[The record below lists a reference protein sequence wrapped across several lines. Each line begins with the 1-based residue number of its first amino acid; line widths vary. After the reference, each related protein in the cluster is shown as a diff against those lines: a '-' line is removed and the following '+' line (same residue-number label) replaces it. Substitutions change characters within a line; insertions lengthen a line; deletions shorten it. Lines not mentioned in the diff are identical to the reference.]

1 MFTACICSYTHSDS
15 LQSEETSKIDLLL
28 LYMPALWGSL
38 IIITWPVVRSYHYS
52 ALEIRQLFCC
62 SCGWAEKIIPSDYLG
77 FLCLL
82 LMLFNMGII
91 WKQLDLLY
99 VITLLGLHEHEISLL
114 YSIPALTL
122 LFSYYWSVMCAIN
135 NIGARKKGIEA
146 LQFRKKEVLHVKTII
161 SAINAAYGK
170 TTVEDWWWYKLKGIC
185 TYSLIKM

>member
-114 YSIPALTL
+114 HSIPALTL

-135 NIGARKKGIEA
+135 NIRARTVQKKKKCYMSKQLF
-146 LQFRKKEVLHVKTII
+146 LQLMQHMVRQLWRIDGDASFL
-161 SAINAAYGK
+161 
-170 TTVEDWWWYKLKGIC
+170 
-185 TYSLIKM
+185 

>member
-1 MFTACICSYTHSDS
+1 MFRTSSGCPLQWSCLWCSVSSSLRAAEVIYVHSMYLLLHTLWQPTEWGD
-15 LQSEETSKIDLLL
+15 LKIDLLL

-62 SCGWAEKIIPSDYLG
+62 SCIAAEKIIPSDYLG
-77 FLCLL
+77 FVCLL
-82 LMLFNMGII
+82 LMLFNIGII

-114 YSIPALTL
+114 HSIPALTL

-135 NIGARKKGIEA
+135 NTRARKKVLRPYSSE
-146 LQFRKKEVLHVKTII
+146 KKKCY
-161 SAINAAYGK
+161 NNYF
-170 TTVEDWWWYKLKGIC
+170 C
-185 TYSLIKM
+185 N